1 MFTVMSSVITD
12 AFTHDHHR
20 CDQLL
25 AAAETSLGC
34 DDWAKITQV
43 ADALCTAMEAH
54 FALEEGTLFP
64 ELTEVFRVAA
74 NPIEVMLSEHAQ
86 MRALLRDLTDAVV
99 ERDKE
104 TCVGVLETLHFAVQ
118 QHNYKEEAV
127 LYPMA
132 DGALRDRAAA
142 ISAMLATG

>member
-1 MFTVMSSVITD
+1 MGSVITD
-12 AFTHDHHR
+12 AFTQDHHR

-25 AAAETSLGC
+25 AAAETSLGSG
-34 DDWAKITQV
+34 DWVAIAQV

-64 ELTEVFRVAA
+64 ELTQVFRVAA

-86 MRALLRDLTDAVV
+86 MRALLLDLTDAVA
-99 ERDKE
+99 EHDKE

-132 DGALRDRAAA
+132 DGALRERAPE
-142 ISAMLATG
+142 ISDMLAPTDR